1 MIGSVHLGGVRDRGQ
16 YRAGRAQRR
25 SPAGLRMGVGRAL
38 VGMVVAEFF
47 TSITGLGYLIM
58 RSNNSFQPDHL
69 LVPVV
74 AVMTLGI
81 VLTAITRG
89 LERRIAPWNKA
100 ATEDR

>member
-1 MIGSVHLGGVRDRGQ
+1 
-16 YRAGRAQRR
+16 
-25 SPAGLRMGVGRAL
+25 
-38 VGMVVAEFF
+38 MVVAEFF
-47 TSITGLGYLIM
+47 TSSTGLGYLMM
-58 RSNNSFQPDHL
+58 RYNNSFQPDHL

-89 LERRIAPWNKA
+89 LERRIAPWSKA